1 MRLTDKSVYV
11 YFNLH
16 KKLWSVKSRKT
27 RHVLFHAAVVLL
39 YDCQFKVRQAG
50 RKRVL
55 KEKRKNV
62 HAGISGELDWANNQH
77 DPDSPNDEYYHKRWH
92 ERVVDGKDIFVMD
105 IDRPGDKE
113 YKPASYRTPHGLE
126 APVPVTYDPYK
137 YESFVRKDNL
147 EPVTRANFCSMDVH
161 NNDKVLAWNLESSRT

>member
-1 MRLTDKSVYV
+1 MKRTNKSVYV

-16 KKLWSVKSRKT
+16 RKLWSVQSRKT
-27 RHVLFHAAVVLL
+27 QRVLYHTDVLL
-39 YDCQFKVRQAG
+39 LYNCKFIVRQAG

-62 HAGISGELDWANNQH
+62 HAGVAGELDWANATRCSRRFRQ
-77 DPDSPNDEYYHKRWH
+77 
-92 ERVVDGKDIFVMD
+92 
-105 IDRPGDKE
+105 
-113 YKPASYRTPHGLE
+113 ASFRIPHGFE
-126 APVPVTYDPYK
+126 APVPVTYNPYK

>member
-16 KKLWSVKSRKT
+16 TELWSVRSRKT
-27 RHVLFHAAVVLL
+27 RRVLFHSAVVLL
-39 YDCQFKVRQAG
+39 YDCEFKVSQAG

-55 KEKRKNV
+55 KDKRKNV
-62 HAGISGELDWANNQH
+62 HAGIAGELDWANNQVH
-77 DPDSPNDEYYHKRWH
+77 PDDYSPQIRK
-92 ERVVDGKDIFVMD
+92 VDNRYGLFRDIVRPCD
-105 IDRPGDKE
+105 IKV
-113 YKPASYRTPHGLE
+113 YKQASFRTPHGLE
-126 APVPVTYDPYK
+126 APVSVTYDPYK

>member
-11 YFNLH
+11 YFQWH
-16 KKLWSVKSRKT
+16 KKLWSVRSRKT
-27 RHVLFHAAVVLL
+27 GRVLYHAAVVLL
-39 YDCQFKVRQAG
+39 YDCEFKVSKAG

-62 HAGISGELDWANNQH
+62 HAGIAGELDWANNQCH
-77 DPDSPNDEYYHKRWH
+77 QDDYSLQCRMVGNTPTLL
-92 ERVVDGKDIFVMD
+92 KDIIRPCD
-105 IDRPGDKE
+105 IE
-113 YKPASYRTPHGLE
+113 VYKPASYRTPHGLE

-147 EPVTRANFCSMDVH
+147 EPVTRAIFCSMDVH
-161 NNDKVLAWNLESSRT
+161 NNDKVLAWHLE

>member
-27 RHVLFHAAVVLL
+27 QRVLYHTEVVLL
-39 YDCQFKVRQAG
+39 YDCKFKVSQAG

-62 HAGISGELDWANNQH
+62 HAGVTGELDWIG
-77 DPDSPNDEYYHKRWH
+77 HK
-92 ERVVDGKDIFVMD
+92 D
-105 IDRPGDKE
+105 
-113 YKPASYRTPHGLE
+113 ASFRTPHGLE
-126 APVPVTYDPYK
+126 APVSVTYDPYK

-147 EPVTRANFCSMDVH
+147 EPVTRSIFCSMDI
-161 NNDKVLAWNLESSRT
+161 NNTNKVLAWHLE

>member
-16 KKLWSVKSRKT
+16 TKLWSVRSRKT
-27 RHVLFHAAVVLL
+27 RRVLYHSAVVLL
-39 YDCQFKVRQAG
+39 YDCEFKVSQAG

-62 HAGISGELDWANNQH
+62 HAGVAGELDWANATRCSRRFRQ
-77 DPDSPNDEYYHKRWH
+77 
-92 ERVVDGKDIFVMD
+92 
-105 IDRPGDKE
+105 
-113 YKPASYRTPHGLE
+113 ASFRIPHGFE
-126 APVPVTYDPYK
+126 APVPVTYNPYK

-147 EPVTRANFCSMDVH
+147 EPVTRAIFCSMDV
-161 NNDKVLAWNLESSRT
+161 NKNDKVLAWNLESSRT